1 MKIDWSKKC
10 LLTSASQI
18 SWRKKTKRP
27 PPYIH
32 RRPDVPG
39 VAAVVLS
46 RVFHSSQLRE
56 ALGDRPTDGRDSK
69 SILLSKAVCGGGSD
83 GLKSVQQQPVLCLC
97 DIEEALV
104 ISRKFFNFQI
114 GGALLAP
121 FLWTLLCCIF
131 GYVIPENFQWKFK
144 KFWI

>member
-1 MKIDWSKKC
+1 M
-10 LLTSASQI
+10 
-18 SWRKKTKRP
+18 
-27 PPYIH
+27 
-32 RRPDVPG
+32 
-39 VAAVVLS
+39 AAVVLS

-97 DIEEALV
+97 DIEEASV

-121 FLWTLLCCIF
+121 FLDAFYAPFSKYL
-131 GYVIPENFQWKFK
+131 KM
-144 KFWI
+144 